1 MWSPPDDRSD
11 TRLGQFTAW
20 LEARHGIRF
29 AGYDDLWRWSI
40 EHLGTFWADVA
51 EFFGVARGL
60 SAEQA
65 LADDSMPGAVWFP
78 GVRANFAE
86 HLLAALDGDRVAL
99 AAHTENDRSARL
111 TGAELSRQV
120 GSLAAALRRLGVEPG
135 DRVAAYLPN
144 TQHAVVAFLAA
155 ASVGAVW
162 TVCAPD
168 FGVRSVLDRLA
179 QTRPKVLIAVD
190 GHHFGGKR
198 HERTAAALEILGELS
213 TVETCVW
220 VDHLHP
226 GRVPEA
232 PEGRTVVPWA
242 DLVAGEEEPKYAPLP
257 FDHPLWIL
265 FSSGTTGIP
274 KGIVHAHGGMLL
286 EQYKNMLLQTDVRPG
301 DVFYWYTSTAWMMWN
316 IVVCSLLGGAT
327 AVLYDGSPTYPD
339 LDRQWAL
346 AQQWGLTHFGTSAGY
361 LTACAGQGLRPG
373 ERHDLSR
380 VRFIGSTG
388 SPLPARHGP
397 VGLRRRR
404 HRRAVGLLDRRHRCR
419 HRIPRRDPD
428 APGVGGELSGPMLG
442 VAVASW
448 DEAGRPVTGQDGEL
462 VVTAPMPSMPLCF
475 WDDPD
480 GSRYSDA
487 YFSTYPGVWRHG
499 DWVEIT
505 ERGSAVV
512 SGRSD
517 STLNRGGVRMGT
529 ADVYAAVEPLPEVV
543 DCLMIGVEQDD
554 GGYWMPL
561 FVQLVD
567 GAELDDEL
575 RRTIREAIAG
585 NASRRHVPD
594 DILAVPGVPR
604 TRTGKR
610 VEVPVKRLFQGLPAE
625 RAAARRQP
633 REPRCHRALRSDRPR
648 QAYRGRKGRASVT
661 RAAGATHQRVCARS
675 LPLVRTG
682 AGRCPVVGRRFPLAE
697 AGDALPLLQH
707 RDAMGAPTSKDWAA
721 TSSAPSLGGRWSMSR
736 SPAPTSVGAH
746 PDARQ
751 RGRGGGKPVCVA
763 VSPGHLVE
771 HSPVRRH
778 GSGSRRLAFLE

>member
-1 MWSPPDDRSD
+1 MSSGSDTRGQDAPALLWSPPEDRSA

-20 LEARHGIRF
+20 LEARHGVRF
-29 AGYDDLWRWSI
+29 AGYDDLWRWSV

-51 EFFGVARGL
+51 EFFGVAAGL

-78 GVRANFAE
+78 GVRVNFAE
-86 HLLAALDGDRVAL
+86 HLLAALDDDRVAL
-99 AAHTENDRSARL
+99 AAHTEDGGSALL
-111 TGAELSRQV
+111 TGAELRRQV
-120 GSLAAALRRLGVEPG
+120 GALAASLRRLGVEPG

-144 TQHAVVAFLAA
+144 TQHAVVAFLATA
-155 ASVGAVW
+155 FVGAVW

-179 QTRPKVLIAVD
+179 QTRPRVLVAAD

-198 HERTAAALEILGELS
+198 HDRTAAALEILGELP

-226 GRVPEA
+226 GRVPEP
-232 PEGRTVVPWA
+232 PEGRAVVRWA
-242 DLVAGEEEPKYAPLP
+242 DLVAGEEEPECASLA
-257 FDHPLWIL
+257 FEHPLWIL

-274 KGIVHAHGGMLL
+274 KGIVHGHGGMLL

-346 AQQWGLTHFGTSAGY
+346 AQQWNLTHFGTSAGY
-361 LTACAGQGLRPG
+361 LTACAVQGLRPG
-373 ERHDLSR
+373 DRHDLSR

-388 SPLPARHGP
+388 SPLPARTARW
-397 VGLRRRR
+397 VYD
-404 HRRAVGLLDRRHRCR
+404 AVGAGPQLVSSTGGTDVATGFLGATPMH
-419 HRIPRRDPD
+419 PVW
-428 APGVGGELSGPMLG
+428 AGELSGPMLG

-448 DEAGRPVTGQDGEL
+448 DEAGRPATGRDGEL
-462 VVTAPMPSMPLCF
+462 VVTAPMPSMPLRL
-475 WDDPD
+475 WSDPG

-543 DCLMIGVEQDD
+543 DCMMIGVEQDD

-561 FVQLVD
+561 FVQLAD
-567 GAELDDEL
+567 GAELDDKL
-575 RRTIREAIAG
+575 RRTIREAIAR
-585 NASRRHVPD
+585 NASPRHVPD
-594 DILAVPGVPR
+594 DILAVPGIPR

-610 VEVPVKRLFQGLPAE
+610 VEVPVKRLFQGVPAE
-625 RAAARRQP
+625 RAASAGSLVDPAVIEHYAAIARARHT
-633 REPRCHRALRSDRPR
+633 EN
-648 QAYRGRKGRASVT
+648 GRRD
-661 RAAGATHQRVCARS
+661 
-675 LPLVRTG
+675 VRT
-682 AGRCPVVGRRFPLAE
+682 
-697 AGDALPLLQH
+697 
-707 RDAMGAPTSKDWAA
+707 
-721 TSSAPSLGGRWSMSR
+721 
-736 SPAPTSVGAH
+736 
-746 PDARQ
+746 
-751 RGRGGGKPVCVA
+751 
-763 VSPGHLVE
+763 
-771 HSPVRRH
+771 
-778 GSGSRRLAFLE
+778 

>member
-625 RAAARRQP
+625 RAAGAGSLENPAVIEHYAAIARARRT
-633 REPRCHRALRSDRPR
+633 EGEKDVRA
-648 QAYRGRKGRASVT
+648 
-661 RAAGATHQRVCARS
+661 
-675 LPLVRTG
+675 
-682 AGRCPVVGRRFPLAE
+682 
-697 AGDALPLLQH
+697 
-707 RDAMGAPTSKDWAA
+707 
-721 TSSAPSLGGRWSMSR
+721 
-736 SPAPTSVGAH
+736 
-746 PDARQ
+746 
-751 RGRGGGKPVCVA
+751 
-763 VSPGHLVE
+763 
-771 HSPVRRH
+771 
-778 GSGSRRLAFLE
+778 